1 MQRFFFHLRKQDRE
15 LTDHEGIVLTDASVA
30 REIAIRSM
38 QDFLQPSS
46 GCVDPDWRTWSL
58 MVCDERGRCALNL
71 DFAAAATLAV
81 GGPSAAGGR
90 QPLRLAYLDVER
102 RRRDHETVER
112 RRRALTERTM
122 LLRDQNRYE
131 VNALYCLVEASKRAR
146 NTARE
151 LLARSRQQ
159 SWADQSEWELQSVN
173 S

>member
-1 MQRFFFHLRKQDRE
+1 MQRFFFHLHKRERE
-15 LTDHEGIVLTDASVA
+15 LRDREGIVLTDASAA

-38 QDFLQPSS
+38 QDFLQQSS
-46 GCVDPDWRTWSL
+46 GCVDPEWRTWSL
-58 MVCDERGRCALNL
+58 TVCDERGRCAFNL

-81 GGPSAAGGR
+81 GGPSAAATR
-90 QPLRLAYLDVER
+90 QPLPLAYLDAER

-146 NTARE
+146 NRARE

-159 SWADQSEWELQSVN
+159 SWADQSE
-173 S
+173 

>member
-1 MQRFFFHLRKQDRE
+1 MQRFFFHLHKRERE
-15 LTDHEGIVLTDASVA
+15 LRDREGIVLTDASTA

-38 QDFLQPSS
+38 QDFLQQSS
-46 GCVDPDWRTWSL
+46 GCVDPEWRTWSL
-58 MVCDERGRCALNL
+58 TVCDERGRCAFNL

-81 GGPSAAGGR
+81 RGPSAAATR
-90 QPLRLAYLDVER
+90 QPLPLAYLDAER

-122 LLRDQNRYE
+122 LLREQNRYE

-146 NTARE
+146 NRARE

-159 SWADQSEWELQSVN
+159 SWADQSE
-173 S
+173 